1 MNQPSL
7 PGDWPTDW
15 QLAGQLD
22 QLTSDDVVDV
32 KVGGTILQIRN
43 TETGLIASSDVR
55 AYPIMVVD
63 DEVYVLLGDASD

>member
-1 MNQPSL
+1 MNQPPL

-55 AYPIMVVD
+55 AYPIIVVD
-63 DEVYVLLGDASD
+63 DEVYVLLGDASH